1 MLLHRIQQH
10 FVDGA
15 DLQYQCAQAV
25 SPAVEAA
32 VSALLAGLTGGGK
45 VLALGSGVSAALAQS
60 FAAQLV
66 GRFERER
73 PELAALA
80 LGTNPAFTT
89 GAVLGNEMIAWPVV
103 RQLRA
108 LGQPG
113 DVLLVIAAAAPSADV
128 LAAVAAAHEREMVVV
143 ALTGARP
150 SDLPDALKDT
160 DVLVTVPAERPA
172 RVHEAHLVVLHA
184 ICDAIDVQLLGDD
197 TEAEIIGP

>member
-15 DLQYQCAQAV
+15 DLQFQCARAV
-25 SPAVEAA
+25 GPALEAA
-32 VSALLAGLTGGGK
+32 AAVLFAGLTGGGK
-45 VLALGSGVSAALAQS
+45 VLVWGSGVSAALAQS

-80 LGTNPAFTT
+80 LGTNAAIVT
-89 GAVLGNEMIAWPVV
+89 GPMGAEASAWPMV

-108 LGQPG
+108 LGLPG
-113 DVLLVIAAAAPSADV
+113 DVLVLIVAGAPGADV
-128 LAAVAAAHEREMVVV
+128 LAALAAAHERDLSVV

-150 SDLPDALKDT
+150 GEMLTALRES
-160 DVLVTVPAERPA
+160 DVLVSVPTERAA
-172 RVHEAHLVVLHA
+172 RVHEAHLVALHA
-184 ICDAIDVQLLGDD
+184 LCDALDAQLLGDEQE
-197 TEAEIIGP
+197 TETVEP